1 MEGTEAGKGFA
12 KRRQSCKLSAGPVRS
27 DELAVMLKH
36 QRGAVRAVMDMSLFV
51 LLLLS
56 GLICSAT
63 GLWRPYHYINQNMTW
78 AAAQS
83 YCRER
88 FTDLATVDSIDD
100 VNRMINAV
108 NDGYGGSVWIGMK
121 RVTQGRWGWSNGEN
135 RVSQYSNWQIGEP
148 NGDNTDEYCGFSY
161 CGLWHDMP
169 CSDTIHFTCYNEST
183 GYISIQLWK
192 NWTDAQSYCRQYH
205 TDLATWSDQ
214 WSLFF
219 RNWAAGFTSQTS
231 VLGNCVTMSTI
242 SGKWIQIPCTE
253 QHPFICYGDLKKQII
268 RLNLSHDGKYN
279 LNDPSKQTAIL
290 NKITEKLKN
299 AGLDSHCTLSWRK
312 DEGGEVFHPESKH
325 TLKSNIRC
333 DSN

>member
-56 GLICSAT
+56 
-63 GLWRPYHYINQNMTW
+63 
-78 AAAQS
+78 
-83 YCRER
+83 
-88 FTDLATVDSIDD
+88 
-100 VNRMINAV
+100 
-108 NDGYGGSVWIGMK
+108 
-121 RVTQGRWGWSNGEN
+121 
-135 RVSQYSNWQIGEP
+135 
-148 NGDNTDEYCGFSY
+148 
-161 CGLWHDMP
+161 
-169 CSDTIHFTCYNEST
+169 EST

>member
-56 GLICSAT
+56 
-63 GLWRPYHYINQNMTW
+63 
-78 AAAQS
+78 
-83 YCRER
+83 
-88 FTDLATVDSIDD
+88 
-100 VNRMINAV
+100 
-108 NDGYGGSVWIGMK
+108 
-121 RVTQGRWGWSNGEN
+121 
-135 RVSQYSNWQIGEP
+135 
-148 NGDNTDEYCGFSY
+148 
-161 CGLWHDMP
+161 
-169 CSDTIHFTCYNEST
+169 EST

-205 TDLATWSDQ
+205 TDLATVSSNEDTNLLNAVVGCGPWVWIGLFFDFWQWSDQ